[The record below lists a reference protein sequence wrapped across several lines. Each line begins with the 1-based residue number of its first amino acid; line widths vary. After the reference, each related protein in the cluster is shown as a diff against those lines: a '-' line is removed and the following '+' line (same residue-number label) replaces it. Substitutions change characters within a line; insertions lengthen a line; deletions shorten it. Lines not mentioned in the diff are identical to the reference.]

1 MDVRRVI
8 GENVRRIRLA
18 EDVSQEAL
26 AVRMG
31 VDRAYIS
38 SLELGQ
44 RNITVISLWRV
55 AEALGVPANTLLIE
69 DDKPSSPSGSHSR
82 RATKQVK

>member
-1 MDVRRVI
+1 MRRVI
-8 GENVRRIRLA
+8 GENVRRMRLA
-18 EDVSQEAL
+18 ADMSQEAV
-26 AVRMG
+26 AEAMG

-55 AEALGVPANTLLIE
+55 AEALRVEPHTLLLTTPTAQAG
-69 DDKPSSPSGSHSR
+69 KKRSTR
-82 RATKQVK
+82 K